1 MRLKL
6 VPIPFQSGD
15 ADASTFLPTYEQ
27 PRPGQKGTYR
37 TTRRAAQ
44 RPDIPIIM
52 GQQFLKHTSREAV

>member
-1 MRLKL
+1 MRLKR
-6 VPIPFQSGD
+6 VPIPFQSGN